1 MAAIYY
7 MNSHICPKEFH
18 IYIIWIQI
26 QIFLHLIIDTA
37 VLIKLLHIGAITVII
52 IASSINRAPQI
63 KDKRGQPL
71 LQCLLIR
78 DLCWHYPEQGGDG
91 SDTRVTAEN
100 VVSCKKLFLSEVQRS
115 ERSRKSDVEKC
126 TEWRKSERSSEDSW
140 QTKCWSKCGIS
151 GAHTCI
157 SNFHKQTRSF
167 PRHCKVLQ
175 KHPPPFFFFLW
186 WEAWRMQPSRRM
198 RLMFPLVF
206 VMVPFHVTFQP
217 GYYSSSDLRKQS
229 DWQAAHLAPDP
240 EFGDPAA
247 ALARD
252 FKNSCFP
259 DNPLIKNTRF

>member
-175 KHPPPFFFFLW
+175 KHPPPFFFSFGEKLGACSLPGGWDWCFLLCLSW
-186 WEAWRMQPSRRM
+186 CHFMSRFSLDIIPARICANKVTD
-198 RLMFPLVF
+198 RL
-206 VMVPFHVTFQP
+206 
-217 GYYSSSDLRKQS
+217 
-229 DWQAAHLAPDP
+229 
-240 EFGDPAA
+240 
-247 ALARD
+247 
-252 FKNSCFP
+252 
-259 DNPLIKNTRF
+259 LI